1 MSTGIIA
8 IAAALAIAISTIGPG
23 IGQGIAASKAME
35 AMAPAKAA
43 VIRVRELVSRPWFRK
58 ATMTS
63 ATASLAPLEMPMTK
77 GPAMGLAKKVCSR

>member
-1 MSTGIIA
+1 MTRMLIRCTRRETAST
-8 IAAALAIAISTIGPG
+8 
-23 IGQGIAASKAME
+23 KAME

-58 ATMTS
+58 VTMTS